1 MIRSYLHEIISSQQ
15 DLIHAPIIFRI
26 AGDQDI
32 PPSPHTLASLGHK
45 AWLAHAYLN
54 SCVFGDYIQS
64 GYSGNGGFF
73 SHQVLAGSRWLQLR
87 IWHEGLETK
96 VHWLKEPVKL
106 RRLPLEAITN
116 KGDVSAHLFMPF
128 FFSSQRTALLYFTNS
143 LGQLSLITDQ

>member
-87 IWHEGLETK
+87 I
-96 VHWLKEPVKL
+96 
-106 RRLPLEAITN
+106 
-116 KGDVSAHLFMPF
+116 
-128 FFSSQRTALLYFTNS
+128 
-143 LGQLSLITDQ
+143 